1 MTGWRREAGRGGKH
15 AGVDAAAT
23 SPPVLQPPL
32 GQGQACALWL
42 RAARAGTLPHGL
54 LIEGPRGSGK
64 STLLAWFAA
73 ALLCPA
79 GDADGPCG
87 QCAACRRVATR
98 AHPDLIVLDRAQDAE
113 DKRTWGRLKS
123 FYVITVDQVRMAIEV
138 LQRHAVE
145 GRARVLMIEDAD
157 CLHESAQNALLKTLE
172 EPGRRT
178 FLLLETA
185 SPDLLLPTVRSRVQ
199 RLRTARLPAA
209 LIERELARR
218 QPAGRERFAAAIAEA
233 DGALGPA
240 LEACT
245 ERAVQI
251 HDLVSALLAAPERL
265 RPWTTAQQAL
275 AGATERWD
283 RIEAARTF
291 LRALRTRL
299 RQSLHALASAGSD
312 AYPASSAEP
321 WTTWLES
328 TVAAEQDLELQIPP
342 EQALVACLL
351 AFTVA

>member
-1 MTGWRREAGRGGKH
+1 MTAWRREGGRSGK
-15 AGVDAAAT
+15 GVDAE
-23 SPPVLQPPL
+23 PPPAPRLQPPL
-32 GQGQACALWL
+32 GQGAACALWL

-79 GDADGPCG
+79 DAADGPCG
-87 QCAACRRVATR
+87 QCGACRRVASR
-98 AHPDLIVLDRAQDAE
+98 AHPDLFVLDRAQDAE
-113 DKRTWGRLKS
+113 DKRAWGRLKS
-123 FYVITVDQVRMAIEV
+123 FYVITVDQVRMAIEA

-145 GRARVLMIEDAD
+145 GRARVLVIEDAD
-157 CLHESAQNALLKTLE
+157 CLHEAAQNALLKTLE
-172 EPGRRT
+172 EPGMRT

-199 RLRTARLPAA
+199 RLRTARLPDA
-209 LIERELARR
+209 LLERELAARL
-218 QPAGRERFAAAIAEA
+218 PAARERFAAAIAAA
-233 DGALGPA
+233 DGALGAA

-251 HDLVSALLAAPERL
+251 HDLVAAVLAAPERL
-265 RPWTTAQQAL
+265 RPWAVVQEAL

-283 RIEAARTF
+283 RIAAARAF
-291 LRALRTRL
+291 LRALRAAL
-299 RQSLHALASAGSD
+299 RQHLHALASATGE
-312 AYPASSAEP
+312 AYLARRAEP